1 MAYWRMQLHP
11 GDSKHAIKHSIESL
25 AAGYIGLDFYRDTG
39 DLMKKLKESL
49 PNNQNDYW
57 DFAHKMEIDR

>member
-39 DLMKKLKESL
+39 DLMKKLRDSL
-49 PNNQNDYW
+49 PNNQKDYC
-57 DFAHKMEIDR
+57 DFAHRM